1 MAKGKKTGGRKAGTP
16 NKTTDVSRQVINDFV
31 REYLN
36 SGLMIQDFSV
46 LQAHERMEIAVK
58 LLKFIVPQP
67 KEVALDINSPNTIS
81 IEDTLIRLSKEQQ

>member
-1 MAKGKKTGGRKAGTP
+1 MEKKKIGGRKPGSK
-16 NKTTDVSRQVINDFV
+16 NKATEVSRNIINGIVGDYI
-31 REYLN
+31 E
-36 SGLMIQDFSV
+36 SGLMHKDFAALDSRDRLEV
-46 LQAHERMEIAVK
+46 IVK